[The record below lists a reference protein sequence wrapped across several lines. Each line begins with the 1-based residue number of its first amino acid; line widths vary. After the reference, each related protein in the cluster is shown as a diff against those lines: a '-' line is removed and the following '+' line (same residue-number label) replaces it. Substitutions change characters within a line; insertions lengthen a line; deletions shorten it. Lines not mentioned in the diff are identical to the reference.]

1 MTVHPFWQYT
11 FAMEQDLTDEELM
24 LLYKEND
31 AAAFEILY
39 ARHKG
44 PVYRYVMRQCGD
56 RSITDELFQDIWMK
70 LIQTR
75 ASYEVRAKF
84 TTYLYTIARN
94 RVIDYYRSAGKG
106 GFDEGNIEPD
116 DLAAGDGFNPENHM
130 QAQQDCDRLTSAI
143 RELPPLQREA
153 VLLKEEAGMSLQEI
167 ATITGVNA
175 ETVKS
180 RLRYA
185 IRKLRQVLEP

>member
-1 MTVHPFWQYT
+1 
-11 FAMEQDLTDEELM
+11 MEQDLTDEELM

-31 AAAFEILY
+31 AAAFEMLY

-44 PVYRYVMRQCGD
+44 PVYRYVLRQCGD
-56 RSITDELFQDIWMK
+56 RDISDEIFQDIWMK

-75 ASYEVRAKF
+75 GSYEVRAKF

-94 RVIDYYRSAGKG
+94 RVIDYYRSLGKS
-106 GFDEGNIEPD
+106 GFDENEVEPD
-116 DLAAGDGFNPENHM
+116 SLDAGDQYDPERRM
-130 QAQQDCDRLTSAI
+130 QVQRDCERLKAALI
-143 RELPPLQREA
+143 ALPALQREA

-167 ATITGVNA
+167 ATLTGVNT

>member
-1 MTVHPFWQYT
+1 MD
-11 FAMEQDLTDEELM
+11 QDLTDEKLM

-31 AAAFEILY
+31 AGAFEVLY

-44 PVYRYVMRQCGD
+44 PVYRYVLRQCTD
-56 RSITDELFQDIWMK
+56 RNIADELFQDIWMK
-70 LIQTR
+70 LIQMR
-75 ASYEVRAKF
+75 ERYEVRAKF

-94 RVIDYYRSAGKG
+94 RVIDYYRIAGKRD
-106 GFDEGNIEPD
+106 FDADAVEPD
-116 DLAAGDGFNPENHM
+116 SLDAGDQYNPENRL
-130 QAQQDCDRLTSAI
+130 QLQRDCDRLMAALT
-143 RELPPLQREA
+143 ELPALQREA

-167 ATITGVNA
+167 ATLTGVNT

-185 IRKLRQVLEP
+185 IGKLRQVLKQ

>member
-1 MTVHPFWQYT
+1 
-11 FAMEQDLTDEELM
+11 MEQDLTDEKLM

-31 AAAFEILY
+31 AAAFEVLY

-44 PVYRYVMRQCGD
+44 PVYRFVLRQCGD
-56 RSITDELFQDIWMK
+56 RNISDELFQDIWMK

-75 ASYEVRAKF
+75 EVYEVRAKF

-106 GFDEGNIEPD
+106 GFDESDLEPD
-116 DLAAGDGFNPENHM
+116 DLAAANGFNPENHM
-130 QAQQDCDRLTSAI
+130 QARQDCDRLKSAI
-143 RELPPLQREA
+143 NELPPLQREA

-167 ATITGVNA
+167 ATLTGVNT

-185 IRKLRQVLEP
+185 IKKLRQVLKT